1 MFDKNKFFSASFRFA
16 SFSTVLFASVFFFSD
31 AWKSEAAGDKLKPK
45 NNSSV
50 NRKAAADAKLAN
62 FQAEKFLDGV
72 KISWQTS
79 FEKGI
84 IGYRIWRE
92 NGAEKQLVNEETVGG
107 SLLKTAND
115 LLENGGEYSI
125 FDREGSF
132 QDFYRIE
139 MIKTDGKTVQTELF
153 GVQAGDLTAKLSET
167 DAHPKGLPGQ
177 INRVDFVSAK
187 DEKIANLQISEL
199 LANDPSAIKFDV
211 RTDGWYRVE
220 ATDLAQLGFQSELT
234 TDWKLFADGIEQPIK
249 INADG
254 SIEFY
259 GRGSES
265 FYSDARVYWLTRI
278 VGAGKRISRVS
289 QSFNKSAQNG
299 WSRTIAERKDRVLRA
314 PGVLNGERENWYAGF
329 AYSVALN
336 QTLNLSEIATESGET
351 ATLSV
356 DLQGVGGVS
365 HSVAVILNGVEVGRI
380 DYNYTERNEWSIN
393 LPLARLVEGANT
405 VSLRSPVSSDLSLLE
420 AVRISYP
427 RRLKAENNRLSF
439 KTAARQKVK
448 LKGFTNPNV
457 RIFDFTH
464 EENTMEFGSKSRL
477 ETDGTYTVTFDSGSS
492 ARILT
497 AHTADTQP
505 IRAYPLML
513 NEASNL
519 RDTANGAKF
528 IIIGHR
534 DIFGHLQ
541 ELQQKRETEQ
551 LTTKLVDITDVY
563 DEFNHG
569 KKSAEA
575 IREFLR
581 YAKENWS
588 VKPDYVMIA
597 GDASVDPRNYSG
609 LGGDTK
615 DIVPTMFVDTWNLEA
630 VTDEML
636 VDFDGDSVG
645 EIAIGRLPYRTLEEL
660 EAMTEKINL
669 TNSMPLSEINT
680 RGVVFVSDAPQGYD
694 FAAASR
700 NIASSIPGSVVPSY
714 IDRGSQDSTI
724 VKNMIMER
732 INSGAIVVN
741 YFGHGQIYNW
751 TNGNILRNTD
761 APNLNNIK
769 RPSLMTMV
777 ACLNGAFAETN
788 LESLAEAVM
797 KTPTGGAF
805 AVWSASASN
814 TADAQELLAKEYHQ
828 RVFSGMRLGDAA
840 RETKMTT
847 YMPDIRRTYIFF
859 GDPTQRI
866 VRP

>member
-16 SFSTVLFASVFFFSD
+16 SFSVVFFASVFFFSD
-31 AWKSEAAGDKLKPK
+31 AWKSEAAGDNLKHK

-50 NRKAAADAKLAN
+50 NRKVAADAKLAN

-79 FEKGI
+79 FEKGV

-92 NGAEKQLVNEETVGG
+92 NGVEKQFVNEETVGG

-115 LLENGGEYSI
+115 LLENGGEYSV

-139 MIKTDGKTVQTELF
+139 IIKVDGETVQTELF
-153 GVQAGDLTAKLSET
+153 GVQAGDLNAELPET
-167 DAHPKGLPGQ
+167 DAHPKGLPEQ

-187 DEKIANLQISEL
+187 DAKIADLQISEL
-199 LANDPSAIKFDV
+199 LANDPSAIKFNV

-220 ATDLAQLGFQSELT
+220 AADLAQFGFQSELT
-234 TDWKLFADGIEQPIK
+234 TDWKLFADGIEQPIR

-254 SIEFY
+254 SIEFH

-278 VGAGKRISRVS
+278 VGVGKRINRVS

-356 DLQGVGGVS
+356 DLQGVGGVA

-380 DYNYTERNEWSIN
+380 DYNYTERNEWSIT

-405 VSLRSPVSSDLSLLE
+405 VSLRSQVSSDLSLLE

-448 LKGFTNPNV
+448 LKGFTSPNV
-457 RIFDFTH
+457 RIFDFTN

-477 ETDGTYTVTFDSGSS
+477 ETDGTYTFTFDSGSS

-497 AHTADTQP
+497 AQTADTQP

-541 ELQQKRETEQ
+541 QLRQKRETEQ
-551 LTTKLVDITDVY
+551 LTTKLVDITDIY

-581 YAKENWS
+581 YAKEHWS

-636 VDFDGDSVG
+636 VDFDGDSIG

-660 EAMTEKINL
+660 GAMTEKINL
-669 TNSMPLSEINT
+669 TNSMSLSEINN

-700 NIASSIPGSVVPSY
+700 NIASALPGSVVPGY
-714 IDRGSQDSTI
+714 IDRGSQDSTV

-732 INSGAIVVN
+732 INSGAVVVN
-741 YFGHGQIYNW
+741 YFGHGQVYNW
-751 TNGNILRNTD
+751 TNGNIFRNTD

-847 YMPDIRRTYIFF
+847 YMTDIRRTYIFF